1 MPAIGR
7 GFDID
12 DFRAVMAR
20 KGVARNNLY
29 KLIITPPPGLQTAA
43 RTLNMPTN
51 PGDVEDITLFCDSV
65 TMPGLSIATVDS
77 RPYGYGPTE
86 LKAHTPIFQPISA
99 TFIVDAK
106 GYTLSFFRNWMRGI
120 VNYTT
125 EGKAVHRASVNNMMA
140 FEAAYKAEY
149 ETTLALYVLSG
160 QVKGSSLNE
169 LDLDIVSK
177 TVINRAFPIE
187 IGSSQLSYSYNDQY
201 LTLPVS
207 FSYFDWY
214 TENLDD
220 TGNRTATQSEAGSTG
235 GDINVPFNFN
245 AAQNRR

>member
-12 DFRAVMAR
+12 DFRSVMAR

-29 KLIITPPPGLQTAA
+29 KLIITPPPGLRGAA
-43 RTLNMPTN
+43 QALNMPTV
-51 PGDVEDITLFCDSV
+51 PGDVEDITLMCDSI
-65 TMPGLSIATVDS
+65 TLPGVSLATS
-77 RPYGYGPTE
+77 EARPYGYGPSE

-125 EGKAVHRASVNNMMA
+125 EGRAVHVATVNNMKA
-140 FEAAYKAEY
+140 FESEYKINY
-149 ETTLALYVLSG
+149 ETNMELFALSG
-160 QVKGSSLNE
+160 QTNSSSTNE
-169 LDLDIVSK
+169 LNVDIVSK
-177 TVINRAFPIE
+177 TVINRAFPLE
-187 IGSSQLSYSYNDQY
+187 IGSVQLNYGFNDQY

-214 TENLDD
+214 TENLDQS
-220 TGNRTATQSEAGSTG
+220 GNRGATQGQAGSTG
-235 GDINVPFNFN
+235 GEINTPQFFE
-245 AAQNRR
+245 APQLRR

>member
-1 MPAIGR
+1 MVAIGR

-12 DFRAVMAR
+12 DFRSIMAR

-29 KLIITPPPGLQTAA
+29 KLIITPPPGLAGAA
-43 RTLNMPTN
+43 RALNMPTN
-51 PGDVEDITLFCDSV
+51 PGDVEDITLYCDSI
-65 TMPGLSIATVDS
+65 TLPGVGLATVDA
-77 RPYGYGPTE
+77 RPYGYGPSE

-120 VNYTT
+120 VNYTS
-125 EGKAVHRASVNNMMA
+125 EGKAVWNSSVNGLKT
-140 FEAAYKAEY
+140 FESAYKSEY
-149 ETTLALYVLSG
+149 ETSMVLYLVSG
-160 QVKGSSLNE
+160 QVNSSSTNQLN
-169 LDLDIVSK
+169 LDIVSK

-187 IGSSQLSYSYNDQY
+187 IGSTQLNYGFNDQY

-214 TENLDD
+214 TENLDQS
-220 TGNRTATQSEAGSTG
+220 GSQSATQAQAGSTA
-235 GDINVPFNFN
+235 GDINTPQSYD
-245 AAQNRR
+245 AALNRR

>member
-1 MPAIGR
+1 MAGIGR

-12 DFRAVMAR
+12 DFRSVMAR

-29 KLIITPPPGLQTAA
+29 KLIITPPKGLQGAA
-43 RTLNMPTN
+43 RALNMPTS
-51 PGDVEDITLFCDSV
+51 PSDVEDITLYCDSI
-65 TMPGLSIATVDS
+65 TLPGVSIATVDA
-77 RPYGYGPTE
+77 RPYGYGPSE

-125 EGKAVHRASVNNMMA
+125 EGKAVWRAEVNGMKA
-140 FEAAYKAEY
+140 FESAYKSEY
-149 ETTLALYVLSG
+149 ETNMELFVVSG
-160 QVKGSSLNE
+160 QVESSSDSELN
-169 LDLDIVSK
+169 LGIVSK
-177 TVINRAFPIE
+177 TVINRAFPTE
-187 IGSSQLSYSYNDQY
+187 IGSVQLSYAFNDQY

-214 TENLDD
+214 TENLDQSGNQ
-220 TGNRTATQSEAGSTG
+220 TGTQPQAGATDGE
-235 GDINVPFNFN
+235 INTPYNFN